1 MSLQAIRA
9 RAILTPTDRIEDGCV
24 LVRDAGIE
32 AVGPRSSLP
41 VPAEARWID
50 GGELLVP
57 GFIDVHVHGA
67 GGHDVMEGSPEALRE
82 IGQVLARHGTT
93 AYVPTT
99 VTASVEETLPALER
113 MSAAIRQARQ
123 EPGWPGAAPLG
134 IHLEGPF
141 ISRRQRGAHPEKFIQ
156 ESSVELLQRMLAA
169 ARGEARILT
178 LAAEIEGVEALL
190 RLAGEQG
197 VVVALGHS
205 DATYDETMRAIDLGA
220 RHAVHLFNAFRAFH
234 HREPGIVGA
243 ILTDA
248 RVTAELI
255 ADGVHVEPAALRL
268 AVAAKG
274 PDGVILVSDATSAT
288 GMPEGS
294 YQLGPIR
301 VTVRAGVCRNEEGH
315 LAGSVLTLDRALRT
329 MVKLGFELSQVV
341 RMLTLNPA
349 RLLGLDG
356 HKGVIAPGADADVVF
371 LGPDLEVR
379 GTVIGGR
386 LQPAP

>member
-9 RAILTPTDRIEDGCV
+9 RTILTPRERLEDGCV
-24 LVRDAGIE
+24 LVRGARIE
-32 AVGPRSSLP
+32 SVGPRSSVS
-41 VPAEARWID
+41 VPADARWID
-50 GGELLVP
+50 AGELLAP
-57 GFIDVHVHGA
+57 GFLDIHIHGA
-67 GGHDVMEGSPEALRE
+67 GGRDAMEGSSEALQQ

-93 AYVPTT
+93 SYVATT

-123 EPGWPGAAPLG
+123 QPGWPGAVPLG

-141 ISRRQRGAHPEKFIQ
+141 ISRRRRGAHPERFIQ

-190 RLAGEQG
+190 RLAGEHD
-197 VVVALGHS
+197 VVVGLGHS
-205 DATYDETMRAIDLGA
+205 DATYEQTQRAIEGGA
-220 RHAVHLFNAFRAFH
+220 CHAVHLFNAMRPFH

-274 PDGVILVSDATSAT
+274 PDRIILVSDATSAT
-288 GMPEGS
+288 GMPEGA
-294 YQLGPIR
+294 YQLGPMR
-301 VTVRAGVCRNEEGH
+301 VTVREGVCRNEEGN
-315 LAGSVLTLDRALRT
+315 LAGSVLTLDRAVRT
-329 MVKLGFELSQVV
+329 MVKLGFDLSQVV

-356 HKGVIAPGADADVVF
+356 RKGVIAPGADADLVF
-371 LGPDLEVR
+371 LGPALEVR
-379 GTVIGGR
+379 GTVIAGR
-386 LQPAP
+386 LQPVP

>member
-9 RAILTPTDRIEDGCV
+9 RTILTPTERIEDGCV
-24 LVRDAGIE
+24 LVRDARIE
-32 AVGPRSSLP
+32 AVGPRSSVS
-41 VPAEARWID
+41 VPAEARWTD
-50 GGELLVP
+50 AGELLAP

-123 EPGWPGAAPLG
+123 ESAWPGAEPLG

-141 ISRRQRGAHPEKFIQ
+141 ISRRQRGAHPERFIQ
-156 ESSVELLQRMLAA
+156 ESSVELLERMLAA

-178 LAAEIEGVEALL
+178 VAAEIEGVEALL
-190 RLAGEQG
+190 RLAGEHG

-205 DATYDETMRAIDLGA
+205 DATYEQTTHAIELGA
-220 RHAVHLFNAFRAFH
+220 RHGVHLFNAMRAFH

-268 AVAAKG
+268 VVAAKG

-294 YQLGPIR
+294 YQLGPMR
-301 VTVRAGVCRNEEGH
+301 VTVREGACRNEEGK

-349 RLLGLDG
+349 RLLGLAG
-356 HKGVIAPGADADVVF
+356 RKGVIAPGADADLVF
-371 LGPDLEVR
+371 LGLALEVR